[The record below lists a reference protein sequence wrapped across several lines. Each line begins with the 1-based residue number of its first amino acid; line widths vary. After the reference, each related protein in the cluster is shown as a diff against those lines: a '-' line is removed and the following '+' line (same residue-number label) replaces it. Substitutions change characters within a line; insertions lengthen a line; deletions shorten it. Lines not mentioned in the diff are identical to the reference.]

1 MNPQEDLEIGQ
12 VIYCIAADTGALYP
26 VQIAEEVVHKS
37 IAGVKKSYTVRID
50 LFDENGTAN
59 PSLMSLD
66 QLTDQWF
73 PSLDMAKNFLIAHFT
88 KVVDDLV
95 EKAEQLSSLSFI
107 APMPA
112 ATAVA
117 KPTAPTSQQVAT
129 GTPPQQTTQRKKPTV
144 TLLDGTVV
152 DLTLD
157 EEINS

>member
-1 MNPQEDLEIGQ
+1 VNPQEDLEIGQ

-59 PSLMSLD
+59 PSLMNLD

-73 PSLDMAKNFLIAHFT
+73 PSLDMAKNFLLAHFT

-107 APMPA
+107 VPMPA
-112 ATAVA
+112 ATVMA
-117 KPTAPTSQQVAT
+117 KPTAPVSQVAT
-129 GTPPQQTTQRKKPTV
+129 ATPPQQTTKRKKPTV